1 MKPEIR
7 RVPQDWVHPRGMFS
21 GPYPLYDSL
30 TLMDEEKFIRKRHKY
45 DEGEIYWHCSGHF
58 DGRDPSSKTPY
69 AKYTLY
75 KDYHGPRPS
84 RDDYMPSWPDE
95 VATHLMAYSPY
106 SNTPMSGVHATP
118 EELARELAK
127 GTSYTYSR
135 YLGEGVSEEVI
146 LSSYEDWLACVHE
159 GLWNL
164 ERRKA
169 SREERRIKWYTR
181 GSVNLN
187 EITCNLD

>member
-7 RVPQDWVHPRGMFS
+7 RVPQDWVHPREMS
-21 GPYPLYDSL
+21 RGPYPLYASSELLGEEDL
-30 TLMDEEKFIRKRHKY
+30 VIRTARWDE
-45 DEGEIYWHCSGHF
+45 DEIYWHCLGHF
-58 DGRDPSSKTPY
+58 DGRDPRPKPAY
-69 AKYTLY
+69 AKYTPY
-75 KDYHGPRPS
+75 KDHHGPRPS

-118 EELARELAK
+118 EELARDLAK
-127 GTSYTYSR
+127 GKSYTYYQ
-135 YLGEGVSEEVI
+135 YLGKGVDEKVT

-159 GLWNL
+159 GLRNL

-169 SREERRIKWYTR
+169 LNEECRIKWYAR
-181 GSVNLN
+181 RSVNLHK
-187 EITCNLD
+187 ITCNLD